1 MATTEQPAQATQA
14 LLNTL
19 QAVFSQHL
27 DGKVVQTVFEADGN
41 RDFILVSDVLWEL
54 LPEVST
60 VLGHASASSLLTY
73 WYYMLVNL
81 EDWQHHAHMPT
92 ATAGGGFN
100 CFGLCLP
107 GSWLHGWFQTVAG
120 LHIHV
125 LQHTTSMHN
134 FHMQLSTKRS

>member
-27 DGKVVQTVFEADGN
+27 DEKVVQTVFEADSN

-60 VLGHASASSLLTY
+60 GLGHASA
-73 WYYMLVNL
+73 
-81 EDWQHHAHMPT
+81 
-92 ATAGGGFN
+92 
-100 CFGLCLP
+100 GLRI
-107 GSWLHGWFQTVAG
+107 T
-120 LHIHV
+120 
-125 LQHTTSMHN
+125 
-134 FHMQLSTKRS
+134 